1 MATIAEN
8 LKSIADSKAAIK
20 TAIQGKGVAVA
31 DSDAFSTYAGKIDS
45 IKSADDVRGKM
56 LTAYINGETVDI
68 DDSDITQICNMANS
82 ANVRT
87 LNIPS
92 VTTLASYSL
101 KNCSGLETVNID
113 NVTSIGA
120 YTFSYCTSLKTISM
134 PAIITFSVCS
144 FIGCTAL
151 TSVSIGSAV
160 KIIYTNVFNGCTAL
174 TTININRK
182 QDAIAGSPW
191 GAPSTCTVN
200 WTGDK

>member
-1 MATIAEN
+1 MATRAEN
-8 LKSIADSKAAIK
+8 LKNIADSKAAIK
-20 TAIQGKGVAVA
+20 TAIQGKGIAVS

-68 DDSDITQICNMANS
+68 DDADITSVNNMQNS

-92 VTTLASYSL
+92 VTTLASYAL
-101 KNCSGLETVNID
+101 KSCSGLETVNID

-120 YTFSYCTSLKTISM
+120 YTFSYCTSLKTVSM
-134 PAIITFSVCS
+134 PAVTTFGVNP

-151 TSVSIGSAV
+151 TSVSIGSAI
-160 KIIYTNVFNGCTAL
+160 KNITTIFGGCTAL
-174 TTININRK
+174 TTITINRK

-191 GAPSTCTVN
+191 GAPASCTVN
-200 WTGDK
+200 WTGDN